1 MNKLEEMF
9 LTRTNACEDDLILY
23 TDLTKDIAL
32 KYLNFWLKK
41 EIEWFDNT
49 EDGDVYKDKK
59 GRKITENQLF
69 NQFLKTL

>member
-23 TDLTKDIAL
+23 IDLTKDIAL

>member
-1 MNKLEEMF
+1 MNKSEEMF
-9 LTRTNACEDDLILY
+9 LTRTNACKDDLILY
-23 TDLTKDIAL
+23 IDLTKDIAL

>member
-9 LTRTNACEDDLILY
+9 LTRTNACKDDLILY